1 MARSL
6 CKWRRDDVVRELGLI
21 SALVSEPKFVCQ
33 RCARA
38 ANDQSNLCHPTPLE
52 LEIKNDSPIK
62 KLSQVDSKKNKKW
75 HKKYEKAQKKLQKIE
90 KKLQKLTK

>member
-21 SALVSEPKFVCQ
+21 SSLVSEPKFVCQ

-38 ANDQSNLCHPTPLE
+38 ANDQANLCHPTPLQS
-52 LEIKNDSPIK
+52 EISKN
-62 KLSQVDSKKNKKW
+62 LSMCKPTPNDSKKNKKW
-75 HKKYEKAQKKLQKIE
+75 HKKHEKMQKKLLKIE
-90 KKLQKLTK
+90 KKLQKLIK